1 MEESKRL
8 KQGHGNWVVGEQFW
22 DRETDIDS
30 FIELIDEKAHLLL
43 VAQRRMGKTSLMREV
58 KRRLEDRY
66 VCLFVDL
73 QKAKNGPDAIVEL
86 TLATLPHASLWERG
100 QAIFANII
108 NKILNSVEKVDLGEM
123 GVTLRAGLTA
133 SDWVEKGDQ
142 LFNVLAESEKPVLL
156 LLDEVPIL
164 VNRILTGHEYV
175 ITPERKALADEFMS
189 WLRDNSL
196 RHQDKIRIVIS
207 GSIGLEPVLRQAQL
221 SANINNFHP
230 FELKPWDERVAVSCI
245 EALASQYGI
254 ELQET
259 VAAAMASKLGCC
271 IPHHVQMFFSHVYDR
286 CKRQEQ
292 FVVSVADVDSVYN
305 EEMLSVRGH
314 AELSHYEERLKQ
326 VLGDELLP
334 LALDMLA
341 QAAIV
346 GHLTRDALSAFQN
359 EYTFEGRKVLDVQK
373 HILWVLEH
381 DGYLKQGPD
390 GFQFVSTLLRDW
402 WEKRHGMFFVAVGER
417 GN

>member
-1 MEESKRL
+1 MGASKRL

-22 DRETDIDS
+22 DRETDVDS

-66 VCLFVDL
+66 LCLFVDL

-100 QAIFANII
+100 KAIFSNII
-108 NKILNSVEKVDLGEM
+108 DKVLNSVEKVDLGEM

-133 SDWVEKGDQ
+133 SNWAAKGDQ

-164 VNRILTGHEYV
+164 VNRMLTAHEYV

-221 SANINNFHP
+221 SANINNFHA

-286 CKRQEQ
+286 CKRQER

-334 LALDMLA
+334 LALDMLT

-346 GHLTRDALSAFQN
+346 GRLTRDALSAFQN
-359 EYTFEGRKVLDVQK
+359 EYTFEDRDVLDVQK

>member
-1 MEESKRL
+1 MGKSKRL
-8 KQGHGNWVVGEQFW
+8 TQGHGNWVVGERFW

-30 FIELIDEKAHLLL
+30 FIEQIDGGAHLLL

-58 KRRLEDRY
+58 KRRLEARY
-66 VCLFVDL
+66 LCLFVDL
-73 QKAKNGPDAIVEL
+73 QKAKNAPDAIVEL
-86 TLATLPHASLWERG
+86 TLATFTHASLWERG
-100 QAIFANII
+100 KKIFSNVIT
-108 NKILNSVEKVDLGEM
+108 KISDSIEKVDLGEIS
-123 GVTLRAGLTA
+123 VTLRAGLTA
-133 SDWVEKGDQ
+133 RNWVEKGDQ
-142 LFNVLAESEKPVLL
+142 LFNVLAESDKPVLL
-156 LLDEVPIL
+156 LLDEVPLL
-164 VNRILTGHEYV
+164 VNRMLTGYEYV

-196 RHQDKIRIVIS
+196 RHQEKIRIVIS

-221 SANINNFHP
+221 SANINNFQP
-230 FELKPWDERVAVSCI
+230 FELKPWDEQVAVSCI
-245 EALASQYGI
+245 EALANQYGI
-254 ELQET
+254 ELQDA

-286 CKRQEQ
+286 CKRQDQ
-292 FVVSVADVDSVYN
+292 FEVSVEDVDTVYN

-334 LALDMLA
+334 LALDMLT

-346 GHLTRDALSAFQN
+346 GRLTRDALSAFQN
-359 EYTFEGRKVLDVQK
+359 EYTFEGRDVLDVQK

-390 GFQFVSTLLRDW
+390 AFQFISTLLRDW
-402 WEKRHGMFFVAVGER
+402 WKKRHGMFFVPVAER

>member
-1 MEESKRL
+1 
-8 KQGHGNWVVGEQFW
+8 
-22 DRETDIDS
+22 
-30 FIELIDEKAHLLL
+30 
-43 VAQRRMGKTSLMREV
+43 
-58 KRRLEDRY
+58 
-66 VCLFVDL
+66 
-73 QKAKNGPDAIVEL
+73 
-86 TLATLPHASLWERG
+86 
-100 QAIFANII
+100 
-108 NKILNSVEKVDLGEM
+108 M

-133 SDWVEKGDQ
+133 SNWVEKGDQ
-142 LFNVLAESEKPVLL
+142 LFNVLAESDKPVLL
-156 LLDEVPIL
+156 LLDEVPLL
-164 VNRILTGHEYV
+164 VNRMLTGYEYV

-196 RHQDKIRIVIS
+196 RHQEKIRIVIS

-221 SANINNFHP
+221 SANINNFQP
-230 FELKPWDERVAVSCI
+230 FELKPWDEQVAVSCI
-245 EALASQYGI
+245 EALANQYGI
-254 ELQET
+254 ELQDA

-286 CKRQEQ
+286 CKRQDQ
-292 FVVSVADVDSVYN
+292 FEVSVEDVDTVYN

-334 LALDMLA
+334 LALDMLT

-346 GHLTRDALSAFQN
+346 GRLTRDALSAFQN
-359 EYTFEGRKVLDVQK
+359 EYTFEGRDVLDVQK

-390 GFQFVSTLLRDW
+390 AFQFISTLLRDW
-402 WEKRHGMFFVAVGER
+402 WKKRHGMFFVPVAER
-417 GN
+417 GG